1 VITLHRNT
9 EAKAGL
15 VVARTAIWPAP
26 NHPSSPELQLVYDT
40 APIGLAFLTPDCR
53 YVLINQRL
61 TEICGISITE
71 HIGRSVRETV
81 PQVADQVELI
91 VRTVVDTG
99 VPIIGVEISGQ
110 HPDNADRFWTTHW
123 HPLKDCE
130 GRVVGINVAAEEI
143 TERKRAQAA
152 LLANEQE
159 LRQLADTLS
168 ERVAIQARER
178 DRIWN
183 VTQDVFAVADA
194 DGRIRR
200 VNPAWTTTLGW
211 PESDAVGKTPESL
224 VHPDDLERTHAELK
238 ALLAGRKTTQFENRL
253 RRRDGEY
260 SWLSWRAVLDQ
271 DAIFAVA
278 RDITELKH
286 AEEQLRASQR
296 ELARVS
302 WQTTMGAMT
311 ASIAHEVSQPLG
323 AIVANA
329 NAALRWLERPE
340 PEVGEIRAALSRIV
354 NEGHRASEVIASI
367 RGMFGKST
375 TERSLVDV
383 NVLIGEVLS
392 LARGE
397 IESQEVVLQCD
408 RANDALYAIAERVQ
422 LQQVF
427 LNLVTNAIDAMSD
440 VTGRD
445 RLLKVRS
452 ELCECGEIEVCVED
466 SGTGIEDDN
475 MPHLFEAFFTT
486 KAHGMGM
493 GLSICRSIIESHGG
507 RLWAESGRSYGA
519 AFFIRLPASA
529 MDGLPRS

>member
-15 VVARTAIWPAP
+15 VVARTAIWPAL

-99 VPIIGVEISGQ
+99 VPIIGVEINGQ

-238 ALLAGRKTTQFENRL
+238 ALFWG
-253 RRRDGEY
+253 
-260 SWLSWRAVLDQ
+260 
-271 DAIFAVA
+271 
-278 RDITELKH
+278 
-286 AEEQLRASQR
+286 
-296 ELARVS
+296 
-302 WQTTMGAMT
+302 GA
-311 ASIAHEVSQPLG
+311 IAH
-323 AIVANA
+323 A
-329 NAALRWLERPE
+329 
-340 PEVGEIRAALSRIV
+340 
-354 NEGHRASEVIASI
+354 
-367 RGMFGKST
+367 
-375 TERSLVDV
+375 
-383 NVLIGEVLS
+383 
-392 LARGE
+392 
-397 IESQEVVLQCD
+397 
-408 RANDALYAIAERVQ
+408 
-422 LQQVF
+422 
-427 LNLVTNAIDAMSD
+427 
-440 VTGRD
+440 
-445 RLLKVRS
+445 
-452 ELCECGEIEVCVED
+452 
-466 SGTGIEDDN
+466 
-475 MPHLFEAFFTT
+475 TT

-507 RLWAESGRSYGA
+507 RLWAESGRSCGA

-529 MDGLPRS
+529 TDGLPRS

>member
-1 VITLHRNT
+1 LHRNT

-211 PESDAVGKTPESL
+211 PESDVVGKTPESL
-224 VHPDDLERTHAELK
+224 GAKRHNLK
-238 ALLAGRKTTQFENRL
+238 I
-253 RRRDGEY
+253 
-260 SWLSWRAVLDQ
+260 VC
-271 DAIFAVA
+271 AVA
-278 RDITELKH
+278 
-286 AEEQLRASQR
+286 
-296 ELARVS
+296 
-302 WQTTMGAMT
+302 M
-311 ASIAHEVSQPLG
+311 
-323 AIVANA
+323 ANT
-329 NAALRWLERPE
+329 RGFHGGQCSTRTPFSPSPE
-340 PEVGEIRAALSRIV
+340 TSRSLSMPK
-354 NEGHRASEVIASI
+354 NSCGHRSVNWRES
-367 RGMFGKST
+367 RG
-375 TERSLVDV
+375 RP
-383 NVLIGEVLS
+383 
-392 LARGE
+392 
-397 IESQEVVLQCD
+397 QW
-408 RANDALYAIAERVQ
+408 VQ
-422 LQQVF
+422 
-427 LNLVTNAIDAMSD
+427 
-440 VTGRD
+440 
-445 RLLKVRS
+445 
-452 ELCECGEIEVCVED
+452 
-466 SGTGIEDDN
+466 
-475 MPHLFEAFFTT
+475 
-486 KAHGMGM
+486 
-493 GLSICRSIIESHGG
+493 
-507 RLWAESGRSYGA
+507 
-519 AFFIRLPASA
+519 
-529 MDGLPRS
+529 